1 MTEKQY
7 GGKTGR
13 GSGEKSL
20 KVSIQNPAPLKKI
33 KDSKIEKNPVI
44 KKSDLT
50 KTDKILKTGK
60 IASDVVKYARTIIK
74 KGDSLLEIAEKIESK
89 IIELGGKPAFPVNL
103 SIDEIAAHY
112 TPSYDDKRTA
122 QGLIKIDLGVHIDG
136 WVADTAFS
144 LDLENN
150 PENKRLIQ
158 ASEKALEE
166 AIKISTS
173 ETSLNKIGETI
184 QKNIDSFKF
193 LPIINLCGHS
203 MEQYHL
209 HSGITIPNFDN
220 KKTIPLGNGLRAIE
234 PFATNG
240 VGKIKDSKPSDIY
253 MLTEEKTPR
262 SPIAREVLDFIA
274 EEYQT
279 LPFCSRWLVKKL
291 GLKSL
296 IGLKQLEENGNL
308 HRFAQLVEDS
318 GGKVSQAEHTLLIE
332 KDKVTVITK

>member
-1 MTEKQY
+1 M
-7 GGKTGR
+7 
-13 GSGEKSL
+13 
-20 KVSIQNPAPLKKI
+20 I
-33 KDSKIEKNPVI
+33 
-44 KKSDLT
+44 
-50 KTDKILKTGK
+50 
-60 IASDVVKYARTIIK
+60 KYARTIIK
-74 KGDSLLEIAEKIESK
+74 KGDSLLDIAEKIESK
-89 IIELGGKPAFPVNL
+89 IIELGGKPAFPVSL
-103 SIDEIAAHY
+103 SINEIAAHY
-112 TPSYDDKRTA
+112 TPSYEDKKTA

-136 WVADTAFS
+136 WIADTAFS

-150 PENKRLIQ
+150 QENKRLIQ

-166 AIKISTS
+166 AIQISTS
-173 ETSLNKIGETI
+173 ETPLNKIGETI
-184 QKNIDSFKF
+184 QKNIESFKF

-220 KKTIPLGNGLRAIE
+220 KKTLPLGIGLRAIE

-262 SPIAREVLDFIA
+262 SLIAREVLEFIA

-296 IGLKQLEENGNL
+296 IGLRQLEENGNL

-318 GGKVSQAEHTLLIE
+318 GGKVSQAEHTLFIE